1 MKPALSPRQDAGG
14 RHPVKEGNVHYF
26 PIGLPFLLVF
36 ALFLIAL
43 IVLVEIGLLRY
54 AYERIGVGR
63 RHMFALLALSFFGS
77 YINIPLYQF
86 SPHPLMS
93 GAEVSSGGMS
103 YVIPQVAGWAGT
115 VVAINVGGA
124 IIPICLSLYLLL
136 KNRLFGRGLIGVA
149 ILTICVHLLAQPVKG
164 VGIAVP
170 VLVPPVVAAVVGL
183 LLSRA
188 YAAPLA
194 YISGSLGTLLG
205 ADILNLGRISD
216 LGAPVASIGGAGTFD
231 GVFLTG
237 IISVLLIS
245 LVSRRKSYEV

>member
-1 MKPALSPRQDAGG
+1 M
-14 RHPVKEGNVHYF
+14 HYF
-26 PIGLPFLLVF
+26 PMGLPFLLIL
-36 ALFLIAL
+36 ALFLVVL
-43 IVLVEIGLLRY
+43 IILLEVGLLRY

-77 YINIPLYQF
+77 YVNIPIYQLP
-86 SPHPLMS
+86 PHQVMS
-93 GAEVSSGGMS
+93 GAEITVGGMS
-103 YVIPQVAGWAGT
+103 YVIPDVAGWPGT
-115 VVAINVGGA
+115 VVAVNLGGA
-124 IIPICLSLYLLL
+124 IIPICLSVYLLF
-136 KNRLFGRGLIGVA
+136 KNRLFVRGLIGIA
-149 ILTICVHLLAQPVKG
+149 ILTICVHMIAYPVRG

-170 VLVPPVVAAVVGL
+170 MLVPPVVAAVVGL
-183 LLSRA
+183 LLSRT

-245 LVSRRKSYEV
+245 LVIRRRTADI